1 MNTATTSSITLEDL
15 VPSTATARTKGW
27 RRIAHSLIAHR
38 LAAIGIITLLAMMI
52 AAVFAHLV
60 APYDP
65 EWQERAERL
74 TPPLGFGEESGRFYL
89 MGTDALGRDIF
100 SRVIYGA
107 RISLIIGFSSV
118 AISAPVGVL
127 LGLIS
132 GYSSRWIDDVIMRI
146 ADVQLAFPFI
156 LLAMVIVSV
165 LSPSI
170 PNLIIVLAI
179 SGWVMY
185 ARVVR
190 GQVLV
195 MKEMEFIQAAE
206 ASGCSNSRILLRH
219 LLPNVLTP
227 VIVLVTFGLAS
238 MILLESSL
246 SFLGLGVQP
255 PTPSWGGMLNASRDY
270 ISTAWWVSVMPGA
283 AIMLT
288 VLSVNFLGDWLR
300 DILDPKEQ
308 MK

>member
-1 MNTATTSSITLEDL
+1 MRAIATPRPT
-15 VPSTATARTKGW
+15 
-27 RRIAHSLIAHR
+27 
-38 LAAIGIITLLAMMI
+38 LAASEPQLRERQVAWKRTLRSLLRNHFAVIGLLLLLAMSL
-52 AAVFAHLV
+52 AAVFAPLV

-65 EWQERAERL
+65 EWQERGDRL
-74 TPPLGFGEESGRFYL
+74 VAPLTRSEDSGNFYVL
-89 MGTDALGRDIF
+89 GTDSLGRDML

-107 RISLIIGFSSV
+107 RISLLIGFLSV
-118 AISAPVGVL
+118 AVSAPIGVL
-127 LGLIS
+127 LGLLA
-132 GYSSRWIDDVIMRI
+132 GYSGRLVDDVIMRL
-146 ADVQLAFPFI
+146 ADIQLAFPFI

-165 LSPSI
+165 LGPSI
-170 PNLIIVLAI
+170 TNLILVLAI
-179 SGWVMY
+179 SGWVVY

-190 GQVLV
+190 GQVVRLRS
-195 MKEMEFIQAAE
+195 MEFVQAAQ
-206 ASGCSNSRILLRH
+206 AVGCTGNRILFRH
-219 LLPNVLTP
+219 LMPNSLTP

-255 PTPSWGGMLNASRDY
+255 PTPSWGGMLNESRNY
-270 ISTAWWVSVMPGA
+270 IGQAWWASVIPGA

>member
-1 MNTATTSSITLEDL
+1 MSAVTTALPLENAAPTT
-15 VPSTATARTKGW
+15 PRGRRTGW
-27 RRIAHSLIAHR
+27 RRWLHSLATNR
-38 LAAIGIITLLAMMI
+38 LAFLGLLVLLVLI
-52 AAVFAHLV
+52 VAAVLAPLV

-74 TPPLGFGEESGRFYL
+74 VPPLSSGENSGRLYL
-89 MGTDALGRDIF
+89 MGTDALGRDIL
-100 SRVIYGA
+100 SRVIHGA
-107 RISLIIGFSSV
+107 RISLLIGFASV
-118 AISAPVGVL
+118 AISAPLGVL
-127 LGLIS
+127 LGLVS
-132 GYSSRWIDDVIMRI
+132 GYSSRWLDDVIMRL

-165 LSPSI
+165 LGTSTR
-170 PNLIIVLAI
+170 NLIIVLAI

-190 GQVLV
+190 GQVLRLRQ
-195 MKEMEFIQAAE
+195 MEYIQAAE
-206 ASGCSNSRILLRH
+206 SIGCPRRRILFRH

-270 ISTAWWVSVMPGA
+270 IATAWWVSVMPGL
-283 AIMLT
+283 AIMVT

-300 DILDPKEQ
+300 DILDPKEDRQ
-308 MK
+308 